1 VEAASWQLARSDGK
15 NQLPYQHDSDRYGG
29 SPTWGALVFV
39 GDAMEDL
46 PTFTPASLACQY
58 FCFGKGTTPG
68 ATPTFHEIARLTGA
82 PIAGSIQ
89 AQPGSWRAPAGG
101 SCGRPSRGRRASQDV
116 LARSIRRPRRPSPF
130 GNPRVCAFVVQV
142 FHIARLA
149 SLKCDFVHAKR
160 HCLDLLHIW
169 RKSP

>member
-29 SPTWGALVFV
+29 SPTRGALVFV

-89 AQPGSWRAPAGG
+89 AQPGSWR
-101 SCGRPSRGRRASQDV
+101 SCGRV
-116 LARSIRRPRRPSPF
+116 VRPSEPWPTSVA
-130 GNPRVCAFVVQV
+130 GCTGALDPPPTPAVAIRKS
-142 FHIARLA
+142 ARLRFRCSGVPYSAA
-149 SLKCDFVHAKR
+149 SV
-160 HCLDLLHIW
+160 
-169 RKSP
+169 S